1 VPSEYYTL
9 CFEAIL
15 SRKHLVFTY
24 RDRRRQVCPHVLG
37 LTRGKEMV
45 LGYQFAG
52 ETNGGLPLEG
62 QWRCFQIAEMHSI
75 EMRDGKWHTGGSHRS
90 KSPCVDDVDLD
101 VNPNAP
107 QRSWAKHKRK
117 L

>member
-1 VPSEYYTL
+1 
-9 CFEAIL
+9 
-15 SRKHLVFTY
+15 
-24 RDRRRQVCPHVLG
+24 
-37 LTRGKEMV
+37 
-45 LGYQFAG
+45 
-52 ETNGGLPLEG
+52 
-62 QWRCFQIAEMHSI
+62 
-75 EMRDGKWHTGGSHRS
+75 MRDGKWHTGGSHRS